1 MLRARV
7 SLLLGV
13 LFLASLS
20 VSFGIVHREHQESQE
35 ESEPRG
41 QNNPFYFDSD
51 RWFHTLFRNQY
62 GHLRVLQR
70 FDQRSKQI
78 QNLENYR
85 VVEFKSKPN
94 TLLLPHHA
102 DADFLLVVLNGRA
115 ILTLVNP
122 DGRDS
127 YILEQGHAQK
137 IPAGTTFFLVNP
149 DDNENLRIVKLAV
162 PVNNPH
168 RFQDFFLSSTE
179 AQQSYLQGFS
189 KNILEASFGS
199 DYKEINRVLFG
210 EEEQQQQ
217 DEESQ
222 QEGVIVQLKREQIRE
237 LMKHAKSTSKKSLSS
252 QNEPFNLRSQKPIYS
267 NKFGRLHEITPEKN
281 PQLRDLDVFLTS
293 VDMKEGGLLMPNYN
307 SKAIVILV
315 VNKGEANIELVGQRE
330 QQQQQQ
336 EESWEVQRY
345 RAEVSED
352 DVFVIPASYPV
363 AITATS
369 NLNFIAFGINAENN
383 QRNFLAGEEDNVMSE
398 IPTEV
403 LDVTFP
409 ASGEKVEKLIN
420 KQSDSHFTDAQ
431 PEQQQREEDRKGRKG
446 PLSSILDT
454 LY

>member
-1 MLRARV
+1 MRARV
-7 SLLLGV
+7 PLLLLLGV

-51 RWFHTLFRNQY
+51 RNQY

-168 RFQDFFLSSTE
+168 RFQHRSPT
-179 AQQSYLQGFS
+179 
-189 KNILEASFGS
+189 ILLAR
-199 DYKEINRVLFG
+199 I
-210 EEEQQQQ
+210 
-217 DEESQ
+217 Q
-222 QEGVIVQLKREQIRE
+222 QEYSRGLFRCCASVKWESLCLFINF
-237 LMKHAKSTSKKSLSS
+237 STFA
-252 QNEPFNLRSQKPIYS
+252 P
-267 NKFGRLHEITPEKN
+267 
-281 PQLRDLDVFLTS
+281 D
-293 VDMKEGGLLMPNYN
+293 
-307 SKAIVILV
+307 
-315 VNKGEANIELVGQRE
+315 
-330 QQQQQQ
+330 
-336 EESWEVQRY
+336 
-345 RAEVSED
+345 
-352 DVFVIPASYPV
+352 
-363 AITATS
+363 
-369 NLNFIAFGINAENN
+369 
-383 QRNFLAGEEDNVMSE
+383 AG
-398 IPTEV
+398 
-403 LDVTFP
+403 
-409 ASGEKVEKLIN
+409 KVEKLIN
-420 KQSDSHFTDAQ
+420 KQRDSHFTDAQ